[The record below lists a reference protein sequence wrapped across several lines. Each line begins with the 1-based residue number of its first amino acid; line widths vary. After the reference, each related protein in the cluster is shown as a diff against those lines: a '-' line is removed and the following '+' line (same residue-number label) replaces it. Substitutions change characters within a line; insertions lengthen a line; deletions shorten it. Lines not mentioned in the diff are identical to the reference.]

1 MLQAIL
7 ELFTTTQKAQA
18 MLDIPIIKTIF
29 IILFSLF
36 IITCLTHMITFFKI
50 KSIRNYVK
58 QTKRLDINPL
68 HSIKSEFESRQH
80 TETITLETF
89 IQEKFSDWRIL
100 QIPVVNII
108 KLVQMTIS
116 VFILL
121 GVLGTF
127 IGLTISLGSI
137 SANSDQLIENVS
149 AILSGIDVAF
159 YTSIVGMG
167 FSLVM
172 TILTRVFNTEYLL
185 NDLMLIVESILESHD
200 QHGMHRMI
208 TVSEHI
214 HDSIQSLE
222 KTNEKSL
229 GSIVEA
235 FTGFKDYTEG
245 LQQSAKDLAAFNDG
259 LSENLKDFHELF
271 NQMSTV
277 TNEFKT
283 GTNRLNKN
291 FSSLFSYFENMDRK
305 NERIAKSFEQTN
317 DKIQETSDAQ
327 INSLQTFDT
336 SVTNLKEF
344 TVSQLENQ
352 KEAGQ
357 ELENI
362 NEKTKGLVDTIGAQ
376 TIVMKDIFGD
386 DLSAKLGNISTYLTN
401 LKKGF
406 DYVGE
411 SIGTL
416 PEALNV
422 INQTQ
427 KEHHQLLGD
436 RFRELQQFNE
446 RFGEHLKKHETDTL
460 TFETHMQN
468 TTTTFEMMAT
478 KNNQLIHEINR
489 TLAEVNQTFSQR
501 DQQLSSHVNNLE
513 GTLVNHV
520 SKTESVLGEK
530 LDTMIR
536 NVNHSLHE
544 VSDGMN
550 RELREIRNMSEEVNQ
565 NHARLMQQL
574 LQELGREIQS
584 LNRQLSTIAQNN
596 NQSIQTIG
604 LNRHE

>member
-1 MLQAIL
+1 
-7 ELFTTTQKAQA
+7 
-18 MLDIPIIKTIF
+18 
-29 IILFSLF
+29 
-36 IITCLTHMITFFKI
+36 
-50 KSIRNYVK
+50 
-58 QTKRLDINPL
+58 
-68 HSIKSEFESRQH
+68 H

-277 TNEFKT
+277 TNECKT

-336 SVTNLKEF
+336 YVTNLKEL
-344 TVSQLENQ
+344 TGSKHENQ
-352 KEAGQ
+352 KEARQ
-357 ELENI
+357 ELKNI
-362 NEKTKGLVDTIGAQ
+362 HKI
-376 TIVMKDIFGD
+376 
-386 DLSAKLGNISTYLTN
+386 
-401 LKKGF
+401 KKGF

-530 LDTMIR
+530 L
-536 NVNHSLHE
+536 
-544 VSDGMN
+544 
-550 RELREIRNMSEEVNQ
+550 
-565 NHARLMQQL
+565 
-574 LQELGREIQS
+574 
-584 LNRQLSTIAQNN
+584 
-596 NQSIQTIG
+596 
-604 LNRHE
+604 